1 MAEDTDYFSRNQQW
15 VKPGSNGF
23 STDLGQEEPQFRQWV
38 QQNKVLFDLESK
50 FPQDYDMRGF
60 YKALKSGDPR
70 ASSAID
76 PNDSRIHYPDYWKT
90 PYHETFSSE
99 SQWATPDAPA
109 WNDKDQLV
117 AKDGTVVFDDRAQ
130 KVVADDQPNSIDPF
144 GSEKYES
151 PTLAAWAKQA
161 AGKDVDTLKGLYGG
175 AKYTATEMIPRLFES
190 VQQAN
195 ENYYGPGPK
204 TMSTDELPFELR
216 DRSPGASAETAMNL
230 VGLGAGGAVK
240 GAAGALGGKLAD
252 IWVEDASKLTPGQ
265 FVTAGPGGQVGKFKG
280 VSPAGVVQVDWK
292 AKPTGNESFKQA
304 ASEASDKFG
313 KDKSTAIQ
321 KYWNQ
326 VKQPAI
332 KPGSEE
338 ATTDLWSKLR
348 EPAPVE
354 KEMTIEEAMS
364 AIEKAI
370 KEPWTGES
378 KSMEYPSSNHKVST
392 SHSEYF
398 NDLGEFP
405 QVVPFRPPEKAV
417 SQGYVTPAVHGTVL
431 GESRWTPS
439 AGGELGGRGD
449 ALRLPYQEL
458 GVHFGTP
465 DQARHFTGNEL
476 RESTAP
482 RTYPVVLQT
491 GKSLELPDMGNWNI
505 DLIKD
510 GLWRL
515 DRGSGYGVDAGYF
528 KVADPQ
534 GHLGEFPA
542 SEMDKI
548 NSIKEMRGYLHSKG
562 YDSIN
567 YINKVEGPGQ
577 RSYIMFKPS
586 PDEPDFVSG
595 VRSPFAGFDPS
606 KILRPDIAAGV
617 TGIAGAAT
625 IAPSESKAKTAPT
638 KGGQDQS
645 SPTLSPGVVKFIM
658 EFLKANPDLAQE
670 MSTRMQDVINGKQI
684 QGQQPPQGPVN
695 GP

>member
-1 MAEDTDYFSRNQQW
+1 
-15 VKPGSNGF
+15 
-23 STDLGQEEPQFRQWV
+23 
-38 QQNKVLFDLESK
+38 
-50 FPQDYDMRGF
+50 MRGF
-60 YKALKSGDPR
+60 WQAMQQGDPR
-70 ASSAID
+70 AMSAID
-76 PNDSRIHYPDYWKT
+76 PNDQKLHYPDYWKT
-90 PYHETFSSE
+90 PLHKTFSNE
-99 SQWATPDAPA
+99 SQWAPANAPKWTEDDKLVTP
-109 WNDKDQLV
+109 
-117 AKDGTVVFDDRAQ
+117 GGRVVFDDKAKNGSPYSSPLLAEWTKKAAGNQHHTAFDMRQQRLARQ
-130 KVVADDQPNSIDPF
+130 GLKPDF
-144 GSEKYES
+144 GSQTTDL
-151 PTLAAWAKQA
+151 PTLMAKQA
-161 AGKDVDTLKGLYGG
+161 ATGLVTL
-175 AKYTATEMIPRLFES
+175 PQRLGEAVQES
-190 VQQAN
+190 NAHTF
-195 ENYYGPGPK
+195 GPGPS
-204 TMSTDELPFELR
+204 TMTTDELPFSMR
-216 DRSPGASAETAMNL
+216 DRSPGLAAEAAMTTM
-230 VGLGAGGAVK
+230 GGAGIVPAEANALRTGLTGVK
-240 GAAGALGGKLAD
+240 ATSKAFLDQSVPVD
-252 IWVEDASKLTPGQ
+252 IWATDASKLIPGQ
-265 FVTAGPGGQVGKFKG
+265 LVTAGPGGPVGTFKG
-280 VSPAGVVQVDWK
+280 ISPGGSTVIDWK
-292 AKPTGNESFKQA
+292 AKTVATPDSGPKTAFKQA
-304 ASEASDKFG
+304 ASNAVEKFG
-313 KDKSTAIQ
+313 KDKAVANQ

-326 VKQPAI
+326 VKQPAV

-348 EPAPVE
+348 EPTPVE
-354 KEMTIEEAMS
+354 KEITTEEAMS
-364 AIEKAI
+364 AIEKAL

-476 RESTAP
+476 RESAAP

-510 GLWRL
+510 GLKRL

-625 IAPSESKAKTAPT
+625 MAPSESKAKTAPT